1 MAASSVSTVK
11 AIRDPKKCFPN
22 LASFQQVDAE
32 SEIAFSKKDETFQE
46 SQGILSPLRLPV
58 PPRPLIA
65 QEIRYL
71 ARLSAGWKWDNPHP
85 NPRPSFKGM
94 RGSRKSLNADI
105 WSCFRQSQRCPLNEG
120 QMFSFSSYRRPFSR
134 SLAVPALLALAGG
147 LSGCAEMGDN
157 MISAFA
163 DPAKYDLYECKQ
175 LEPERLRLATRA
187 AELQGLMAKAE
198 TGVAGPVVAELAYR
212 NDYIS
217 TRGQARLADEAWRR
231 NKCHE
236 TPAAT
241 PAPAAPT
248 PPPAPAKGKR
258 PH

>member
-1 MAASSVSTVK
+1 MS
-11 AIRDPKKCFPN
+11 
-22 LASFQQVDAE
+22 
-32 SEIAFSKKDETFQE
+32 
-46 SQGILSPLRLPV
+46 
-58 PPRPLIA
+58 
-65 QEIRYL
+65 
-71 ARLSAGWKWDNPHP
+71 ARFHA
-85 NPRPSFKGM
+85 
-94 RGSRKSLNADI
+94 
-105 WSCFRQSQRCPLNEG
+105 RQSLPRATG
-120 QMFSFSSYRRPFSR
+120 
-134 SLAVPALLALAGG
+134 AAALLLLLVTG
-147 LSGCAEMGDN
+147 LGGCAQMGES
-157 MISAFA
+157 MTSAFA
-163 DPAKYDLYECKQ
+163 DPARYDLYECKQ
-175 LEPERLRLATRA
+175 LEGERKVLTNRA

-217 TRGQARLADEAWRR
+217 TRAQMKLAEEAWRR